1 MTGLVYKEL
10 PIEDI
15 THLTRAE
22 FINGQEQKFYN
33 ALLNSMTEH
42 GMRDPIFISQRKDKE
57 DKVILKVL
65 VGNNRKVIAK
75 QLGLKLI
82 RSIVKLLD
90 PNDNNIEGRPLNNE
104 QEIIDLGEFMQYD
117 DPSSKCEFV
126 FTNTGKEPLI
136 ISKAKGT
143 GNVLISVSFFL
154 PLFFFHLL

>member
-42 GMRDPIFISQRKDKE
+42 GMRDPIFISQLKDK
-57 DKVILKVL
+57 DNKVILKVM
-65 VGNNRKVIAK
+65 VGNNRMVIAK
-75 QLGLKLI
+75 QLGFKLI

-90 PNDNNIEGRPLNNE
+90 PNNNNIEGKPLNNE
-104 QEIIDLGEFMQYD
+104 QEIIDLFF
-117 DPSSKCEFV
+117 SKEGLQIKKEDGV
-126 FTNTGKEPLI
+126 ISEVMPKNPQKYGKI
-136 ISKAKGT
+136 
-143 GNVLISVSFFL
+143 
-154 PLFFFHLL
+154 

>member
-22 FINGQEQKFYN
+22 FINGQEQKFYD

-42 GMRDPIFISQRKDKE
+42 GMRDPVFISQRKNKE

-65 VGNNRKVIAK
+65 VGNNRMVIAK

-82 RSIVKLLD
+82 RSIVKLLN

-104 QEIIDLGEFMQYD
+104 QEIIDLFF
-117 DPSSKCEFV
+117 SKEGLQIKKDSNGVICEV
-126 FTNTGKEPLI
+126 MPKNPQKY
-136 ISKAKGT
+136 
-143 GNVLISVSFFL
+143 GNI
-154 PLFFFHLL
+154 